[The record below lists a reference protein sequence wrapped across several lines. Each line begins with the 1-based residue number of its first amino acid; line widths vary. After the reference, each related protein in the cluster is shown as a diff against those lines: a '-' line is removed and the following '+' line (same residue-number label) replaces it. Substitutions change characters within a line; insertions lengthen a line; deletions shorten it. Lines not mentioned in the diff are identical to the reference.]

1 MKRLIRDMLISLA
14 PCSLER
20 AGMLGRGGGESEPR
34 RTESDSPHSLSRH
47 FISVN
52 IQLVRITSARPFL
65 MMLNCLL
72 CFVWVLGFFWGGQGR
87 PSCFISAFAIVWEMD
102 RSKGF

>member
-20 AGMLGRGGGESEPR
+20 AGTLGRGREEGEPR
-34 RTESDSPHSLSRH
+34 RTESDSPHSLSRR

-72 CFVWVLGFFWGGQGR
+72 CFVWGFLGVFFFFWTQLLYF
-87 PSCFISAFAIVWEMD
+87 SVCD
-102 RSKGF
+102 RVGNGPK